1 MTEIKEIPSGFM
13 KDAQGRLVPIANI
26 KEIDKE
32 RDALVREIV
41 GKAKNVGGVLERF
54 KTEALGD
61 IQAFAELS
69 AEKYDVKLGGIK
81 GNIDLT
87 TFDGEYRVRRAM
99 ADVLAVDERILAVKA
114 LFDEC
119 INGWSK
125 GSNDNLKAL
134 LNHAFRLDREG
145 NLNIK
150 ALLGLRQ
157 IQINDPKWM
166 QAMEALAETIRVIQ
180 TREYVR
186 IYKRD
191 ATGKYQQMNLDVSGA

>member
-1 MTEIKEIPSGFM
+1 MTEIKEIPTGFM
-13 KDAQGRLVPIANI
+13 KDAQGRLVPLGNI

-41 GKAKNVGGVLERF
+41 AKAKQVAGSLERF

-61 IQAFAELS
+61 VQAFAELS
-69 AEKYDVKLGGIK
+69 AEKYEVKLGGVK

-114 LFDEC
+114 LFDAC
-119 INGWSK
+119 INGWAE
-125 GSNDNLKAL
+125 GSNDNLRAL
-134 LNHAFRLDREG
+134 LNHAFRMDKEG

-157 IQINDPKWM
+157 IQINDPKWNA
-166 QAMEALAETIRVIQ
+166 AMEALAETIRVVQ
-180 TREYVR
+180 TREYIR

-191 ATGKYQQMNLDVSGA
+191 ATGRYQQMNLDVSGA

>member
-1 MTEIKEIPSGFM
+1 MGQVNEIPSGFM
-13 KDAQGRLVPIANI
+13 KDAQGRLVPLGNI

-41 GKAKNVGGVLERF
+41 AKAKQVAGSLESF
-54 KTEALGD
+54 KREALGD

-69 AEKYDVKLGGIK
+69 AERYEVKLGGVK

-114 LFDEC
+114 LFDAC
-119 INGWSK
+119 INGWAE
-125 GSNDNLKAL
+125 GSNDNLRAL
-134 LNHAFRLDREG
+134 LNHAFRMDREG

-157 IQINDPKWM
+157 IQINDPKWNA
-166 QAMEALAETIRVIQ
+166 AMEALAETIRVVQ
-180 TREYVR
+180 TREYIR

-191 ATGKYQQMNLDVSGA
+191 ATGKYQQMNLDVSGV